1 MMDKELFG
9 KTETMI
15 NEKITKITND
25 FYSCFCE
32 AKLSADTSAETS
44 AETSADTSSVGTGV
58 KLICSEARDRV
69 LKGYGS
75 KYSIYILCKGE
86 DYIVSFAP
94 KYRSVFEKFSEAMD
108 AKELIASISENF
120 PLKCKQLMIFR
131 EERVFD
137 YKNARMLR
145 PEDYPLYEKFFKTV
159 HPSVKNIDW
168 LKEYYDEKTEKE
180 LMFGYIADGEL
191 VSVCDAPDMPYMEDH
206 IQHTGI
212 VTIEEHRR
220 KGYAR
225 CCAALAAHHHIESG
239 LVPQWDCAADN
250 IASIELAKCIGFE
263 EYGKAFIFEE

>member
-32 AKLSADTSAETS
+32 ADLSA
-44 AETSADTSSVGTGV
+44 VGPGV
-58 KLICSEARDRV
+58 QFVCSEAREEV

-75 KYSIYILCKGE
+75 KYTVYILCKGN
-86 DYIVSFAP
+86 DSIVSFAP
-94 KYRSVFEKFSEAMD
+94 KFRSFFEKYSETVD
-108 AKELIASISENF
+108 SKELIDSVSKHF
-120 PLKCKQLMIFR
+120 PLKCRQLMIFR

-145 PEDYPLYEKFFKTV
+145 PADYPLYEKFFKTV
-159 HPSVKNIDW
+159 HPFVKNIDW
-168 LKEYYDEKTEKE
+168 LKEYFDEKTEKE
-180 LMFGYIADGEL
+180 LMFGYIVDGDL
-191 VSVCDAPDMPYMEDH
+191 VSVCDAPDMPYMEDQ

-225 CCAALAAHHHIESG
+225 CCAALAAHHHIERG